1 MSRSFILDTNII
13 VHIIRNEHFIH
24 HFEQQ
29 YNLKSADKI
38 ISVVTEGELLSL
50 SIQFNWGNRKIERLL
65 DVLSNLV
72 IYPIRTQKVINAYA
86 KIDAY
91 SQGKLPNNPLPDKM
105 SARNMGKNDLWIAA
119 TAHVTNSTLI
129 TTDKDFNHLNKSFID
144 LDTVKPSTFL

>member
-1 MSRSFILDTNII
+1 MNNKILDTNLL
-13 VHIIRNEHFIH
+13 VGLIRSDFFRNKFYEKYPLS
-24 HFEQQ
+24 EN
-29 YNLKSADKI
+29 NLI
-38 ISVVTEGELLSL
+38 ISVVSEGEVLAL
-50 SIQFNWGNRKIERLL
+50 SIKWGWGQRKIDCFFELLL
-65 DVLSNLV
+65 DLV
-72 IYPIRTQKVINAYA
+72 VYPIKTKAIVDTYA